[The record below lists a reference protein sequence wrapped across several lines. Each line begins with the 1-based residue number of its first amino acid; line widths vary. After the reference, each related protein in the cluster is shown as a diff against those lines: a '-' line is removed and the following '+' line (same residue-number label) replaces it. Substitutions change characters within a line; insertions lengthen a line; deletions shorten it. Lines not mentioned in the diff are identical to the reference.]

1 MKKTLCLIA
10 VLVLALSMFA
20 ACNKKDDTKTTT
32 ETTTKAVAEETSE
45 ATTEAVAD
53 DGQNPVMNFIGVYQN
68 DRCSITVSAKGD
80 EDAEFVVEWGSS
92 ATELTKWTM
101 SGYFDADTLR
111 VNYTNAVKTNLVY
124 DENGEV
130 TSEEVEYED
139 GAGRIQFHDDGTL
152 SWEDQKEEEQLV
164 GNNTFTYVTTE

>member
-1 MKKTLCLIA
+1 MKKLLCLIV

-20 ACNKKDDTKTTT
+20 ACQKKAENEVATT
-32 ETTTKAVAEETSE
+32 E
-45 ATTEAVAD
+45 ATTEAVTEATEEVNDD

-68 DRCSITVSAKGD
+68 DRCTITVGAKGN
-80 EDAEFVVEWGSS
+80 EDAEFVIEWGSS
-92 ATELTKWTM
+92 ATETTKWTM

-111 VNYTNAVKTNLVY
+111 VNYSDAVKTNLVY

-152 SWEDQKEEEQLV
+152 SWEDHNEEEQLV
-164 GNNTFTYVTTE
+164 GNNLFEYVTTEE